1 MSGIYQYIKDTI
13 YRRKQDGKWIQI
25 KKENADPNLHE
36 EILDFEINPILW
48 FSVAFGS
55 NINNEFLKIYNDR
68 YNSPMNF
75 GDSNSYDF
83 YGIGW
88 GLGGSPNFD
97 VDEDVKWLLNGNNN
111 VFSWQN
117 FNFNN
122 SAVKSSIWGR
132 SSIPVYIPGVARV
145 GILENIMEKSYA
157 KEVLPDGIVE
167 DRDLILNLI
176 KEVELLRKNDPN
188 GADAWLTTWDPTIDI
203 IKKNLIKAVK
213 DVGELYDNNMSP
225 MVPKEIYSLSVFYKK
240 VSIATSLFLDGGVF
254 SPDKFEDQKPGVYL
268 QLDEGDMK
276 VKDYSSS
283 EFDEKTIIGAYCTN
297 KIKLDLDDIGGVDLG
312 GQTEKLLTTMVEVGD
327 YLFPTHWGLPSP
339 GNDFINTDNKWLKE
353 PSVPFEEG
361 DEKFKMSGAVLD
373 EEDEAIIGF
382 LKGEKKWR
390 AYEVDTVIVSEA
402 NAGNLKV
409 SNRRANGSP
418 KNIEEYDVNKSLW
431 DSYHRENVLLED
443 MVLDKYIEF
452 ALAIELNN
460 LVSTTNNGQ
469 DIYSLTKTID
479 NFAFEIAETIA
490 KIIATNKV
498 NLIKAT
504 LFVSLNNIA
513 DTPNNDALDGAL
525 NSVANAIN
533 QGAQLEYEEDELSKT
548 ELSERQKLLEQCAL
562 LLNLD
567 TLDQKYNNHNKQH
580 LYKDGIHSSGYFG
593 NRFMRINA
601 QDQSRTITYLHS
613 HRDRMEEFLLM
624 NPAIQALLVPKIR
637 IQKIVTVGS
646 VTDTVEIP
654 FNLITSNGENNPIDY
669 QETIGNNSNIFRG
682 GAVGIKNMTF
692 DFDGETPATAQKYV
706 KSTLSIKIQ
715 DFRDLVTERNT
726 IKYSSDN
733 PNVKVPTTF
742 RYIDLIV
749 NSGRADVAT
758 TSNPCS
764 DDNGTDASVDSIFR
778 EHYTPVDYRIKVD
791 VGWNYTK
798 NQNTISLIES
808 VIEKFDDGT
817 QHPINAEDFFDAVDR
832 QNKTFI
838 LAALDHDLSINDDGA
853 VDLSIN
859 YFGFSDALLSSYKF
873 NALVTSK
880 TEIGVRKELQD
891 LLCQVSAGQCS
902 KTQLAKLQGAIEEKR
917 QQIIKQS
924 MSDIMS
930 RMASNKLIRK
940 IAITDPEQLSTFKKT
955 GAFSSIPKISTSLD
969 PGYQNK
975 LADQPKGF
983 FFLGDL
989 LYTLMDCM
997 YDRSNKLVDGAENIT
1012 FLLTDFEYSQYL
1024 GNDETSDSQ
1033 NSNIVK
1039 INLASIPISVDFF
1052 KEWFTDEI
1060 IASEKYNYP
1069 LMNFVLVLCNK
1080 LLGDILTEVC
1090 FNKKYDKTLFFR
1102 QSTMHSSKRTR
1113 ERMER
1118 ITNGTSAES
1127 WVEAAKA
1134 LNQEIGLENNRQL
1147 APYGILRTR
1156 ALDVY
1161 NLLPFHIEPED
1172 LDDVSNINT
1181 YVAIYCDMKSE
1192 THGGRGNYKEDLDN
1206 GIYHFHIGENRG
1218 LLKKIKFNKTNI
1230 VGLRESRMYRYQGIA
1245 DFAQLSNVYN
1255 VSLDLFG
1262 NFLFFPGMQIF
1273 IDPFGLGGVN
1283 FGRPAEPLMSI
1294 TTSDINYAR
1303 LMGVG
1308 GYHLIKNVKISIG
1321 VGGFTTKVDAIFVF
1335 SGDVNGNDEG
1345 LNGILNIDPTV
1356 SRIENQLKT
1365 DETDTAACQT
1375 IIDTYET
1382 NLGN

>member
-1 MSGIYQYIKDTI
+1 MAT
-13 YRRKQDGKWIQI
+13 
-25 KKENADPNLHE
+25 
-36 EILDFEINPILW
+36 
-48 FSVAFGS
+48 
-55 NINNEFLKIYNDR
+55 
-68 YNSPMNF
+68 
-75 GDSNSYDF
+75 
-83 YGIGW
+83 
-88 GLGGSPNFD
+88 GLSD
-97 VDEDVKWLLNGNNN
+97 
-111 VFSWQN
+111 
-117 FNFNN
+117 
-122 SAVKSSIWGR
+122 
-132 SSIPVYIPGVARV
+132 
-145 GILENIMEKSYA
+145 YA
-157 KEVLPDGIVE
+157 E
-167 DRDLILNLI
+167 
-176 KEVELLRKNDPN
+176 
-188 GADAWLTTWDPTIDI
+188 
-203 IKKNLIKAVK
+203 
-213 DVGELYDNNMSP
+213 
-225 MVPKEIYSLSVFYKK
+225 
-240 VSIATSLFLDGGVF
+240 
-254 SPDKFEDQKPGVYL
+254 
-268 QLDEGDMK
+268 
-276 VKDYSSS
+276 
-283 EFDEKTIIGAYCTN
+283 
-297 KIKLDLDDIGGVDLG
+297 
-312 GQTEKLLTTMVEVGD
+312 
-327 YLFPTHWGLPSP
+327 
-339 GNDFINTDNKWLKE
+339 NKWLKV

-361 DEKFKMSGAVLD
+361 DEVFKTSEAGLD
-373 EEDEAIIGF
+373 EEDKAIIGF
-382 LKGEKKWR
+382 LKGEKKWS
-390 AYEVDTVIVSEA
+390 AYEIDTVIVSEA

-409 SNRRANGSP
+409 ANRRSDGSP
-418 KNIEEYDVNKSLW
+418 KNIEEYDANRTLW
-431 DSYHRENVLLED
+431 DAYHYNPVLLED

-452 ALAIELNN
+452 ALAIELNG

-469 DIYSLTKTID
+469 TIYSLTKTID

-490 KIIATNKV
+490 KIVATNKV

-513 DTPNNDALDGAL
+513 DTQVNDALDGAL

-580 LYKDGIHSSGYFG
+580 LYKDGIHGSGYFG

-613 HRDRMEEFLLM
+613 HRDKMEEFLLM
-624 NPAIQALLVPKIR
+624 HPVVQSLLVPKIR
-637 IQKIVTVGS
+637 IQKIITQGS
-646 VTDTVEIP
+646 VTDTIEIP
-654 FNLITSNGENNPIDY
+654 FNLIASNGENNPIDY
-669 QETIGNNSNIFRG
+669 QEQIDINNNIFRG
-682 GAVGIKNMTF
+682 GGVGIKNMTF

-706 KSTLSIKIQ
+706 KSTLSVKIQ

-726 IKYSSDN
+726 VKYSSDN
-733 PNVKVPTTF
+733 PNVKTPTTF

-764 DDNGTDASVDSIFR
+764 EDDGTNPSVDSIFR

-791 VGWNYTK
+791 VGWNYVK
-798 NQNTISLIES
+798 NQNTVSLIES
-808 VIEKFDDGT
+808 VIEKLDDT
-817 QHPINAEDFFDAVDR
+817 DTLTSINAQDLFDAIDR

-838 LAALDHDLSINDDGA
+838 LAALDHDLNINDDGS
-853 VDLSIN
+853 VDLNIN

-873 NALVTSK
+873 NALVTSQ
-880 TEIGVRKELQD
+880 TEVGVRKELQD
-891 LLCQVSAGQCS
+891 LLCQVAAGQCS

-917 QQIIKQS
+917 QQIVKQS
-924 MSDIMS
+924 MSNIMS
-930 RMASNKLIRK
+930 RMASSNLIRK
-940 IAITDPEQLSTFKKT
+940 VAITDTNQLRNFKKT
-955 GAFSSIPKISTSLD
+955 GAFSAIPTISTSLD
-969 PGYQNK
+969 QGFTNK
-975 LADQPKGF
+975 LAQQPKGF

-989 LYTLMDCM
+989 LYILMDCM
-997 YDRSNKLVDGAENIT
+997 YDRSNKLIDGAENIT

-1024 GNDETSDSQ
+1024 GNDETSDDQ

-1069 LMNFVLVLCNK
+1069 LMNFLLVLCNK

-1113 ERMER
+1113 QRMER

-1127 WVEAAKA
+1127 RRESAIA
-1134 LNQEIGLENNRQL
+1134 LNQEIGLENNTAL

-1156 ALDVY
+1156 AMDIH

-1206 GIYHFHIGENRG
+1206 GIYHFHIGEDRG

-1230 VGLRESRMYRYQGIA
+1230 AGLRESRMYRYQGIA

-1273 IDPFGLGGVN
+1273 IDPFGLGGPD
-1283 FGRPAEPLMSI
+1283 FGRPSEPLMSNGDI
-1294 TTSDINYAR
+1294 AEINYAR

-1321 VGGFTTKVDAIFVF
+1321 VSGFTTKVDAIFVF

-1345 LNGILNIDPTV
+1345 LNGILNVDPTV